1 MRICIRI
8 EGKEIRSVWDAE
20 KEEYCFSIVD
30 VIGALTDSKIP
41 RNYWSDLK
49 RKLIDEGSKLHEN
62 IVQFENES
70 IRILGKILIIICRG
84 EEMRKPI
91 IGIIGKV
98 QPQYGE
104 DIWHRIDEVDEI
116 RYLIVKNG
124 GLAIMLLPT
133 EATLKFNDNDIKDNT
148 ILSDEE
154 KDELYRQIN
163 LCDGFVLQGGL
174 YSSNYEIEMAKRI
187 IELDKP
193 LIGICAG
200 FNNILRA
207 LGTDVIEDKT
217 KSHDIYDKN
226 YRHEV
231 TVIKGTKLYEF
242 INKDKYNVNSIHSMI
257 APKEKVEN
265 YATISSISY
274 DGLVESF
281 ELNNKKFVIGTKW
294 HPELMLEDEVTKKI
308 FKEFIEECK

>member
-1 MRICIRI
+1 
-8 EGKEIRSVWDAE
+8 
-20 KEEYCFSIVD
+20 
-30 VIGALTDSKIP
+30 
-41 RNYWSDLK
+41 
-49 RKLIDEGSKLHEN
+49 
-62 IVQFENES
+62 
-70 IRILGKILIIICRG
+70 
-84 EEMRKPI
+84 MRKPI

-116 RYLIVKNG
+116 RYLIVKNRG
-124 GLAIMLLPT
+124 TAIILLPT
-133 EATLKFNDNDIKDNT
+133 EETLKFNDNDIKDDTVLN
-148 ILSDEE
+148 EE
-154 KDELYRQIN
+154 ELNELYRQID
-163 LCDGFVLQGGL
+163 LCDGFILQGGL

-231 TVIKGTKLYEF
+231 TLMRGTKLYNLV
-242 INKDKYNVNSIHSMI
+242 NKDTYNVNSIHTMI

-265 YATISSISY
+265 YAEISSISY

-281 ELNNKKFVIGTKW
+281 ELNNKKFVIGIKW
-294 HPELMLEDEVTKKI
+294 HPELMLEDEFTKNL
-308 FKEFIEECK
+308 FKEFIEKCK

>member
-1 MRICIRI
+1 
-8 EGKEIRSVWDAE
+8 
-20 KEEYCFSIVD
+20 
-30 VIGALTDSKIP
+30 
-41 RNYWSDLK
+41 
-49 RKLIDEGSKLHEN
+49 
-62 IVQFENES
+62 
-70 IRILGKILIIICRG
+70 
-84 EEMRKPI
+84 MRKPI

-124 GLAIMLLPT
+124 GTAIMLLPT
-133 EATLKFNDNDIKDNT
+133 EESLKFNDNDVNDDT
-148 ILSDEE
+148 ILTDEE
-154 KDELYRQIN
+154 KSELYRQID
-163 LCDGFVLQGGL
+163 LCDGFILQGGL

-193 LIGICAG
+193 LIGICTG

-231 TVIKGTKLYEF
+231 TVIEGTKLYNLV
-242 INKDKYNVNSIHSMI
+242 NKNKYNVNSIHSMI

-265 YATISSISY
+265 YAEISSISY

-281 ELNNKKFVIGTKW
+281 ELNNKKFVIGIKW
-294 HPELMLEDEVTKKI
+294 HPELMLEDEFTKNL
-308 FKEFIEECK
+308 FKEFIEKSK

>member
-1 MRICIRI
+1 M
-8 EGKEIRSVWDAE
+8 K
-20 KEEYCFSIVD
+20 
-30 VIGALTDSKIP
+30 
-41 RNYWSDLK
+41 
-49 RKLIDEGSKLHEN
+49 
-62 IVQFENES
+62 
-70 IRILGKILIIICRG
+70 
-84 EEMRKPI
+84 KPI

-98 QPQYGE
+98 QPKYEE

-124 GLAIMLLPT
+124 GIAIMLLPT
-133 EATLKFNDNDIKDNT
+133 EATLKFNENDIKDNS

-154 KDELYRQIN
+154 KNELYRQID
-163 LCDGFVLQGGL
+163 LCDGFILQGGL

-217 KSHDIYDKN
+217 KSHDIYDKD

-231 TVIKGTKLYEF
+231 TIIKGTKLYNLV
-242 INKDKYNVNSIHSMI
+242 NKDKYSVNSIHSMI

-265 YATISSISY
+265 YAKISSISY
-274 DGLVESF
+274 DGLIESF
-281 ELNNKKFVIGTKW
+281 ELSNKKFVMGIKW
-294 HPELMLEDEVTKKI
+294 HPELMIEDEFTKNL
-308 FKEFIEECK
+308 FKEFINKCI

>member
-1 MRICIRI
+1 MRR
-8 EGKEIRSVWDAE
+8 
-20 KEEYCFSIVD
+20 
-30 VIGALTDSKIP
+30 
-41 RNYWSDLK
+41 
-49 RKLIDEGSKLHEN
+49 
-62 IVQFENES
+62 
-70 IRILGKILIIICRG
+70 
-84 EEMRKPI
+84 PI

-116 RYLIVKNG
+116 RYLIVNNG
-124 GLAIMLLPT
+124 GTAIMLLPT
-133 EATLKFNDNDIKDNT
+133 EATLEFNNNDIKDDT

-154 KDELYRQIN
+154 KNELYKQID

-187 IELDKP
+187 IELNKP

-242 INKDKYNVNSIHSMI
+242 IKKDKYNVNSIHSMI
-257 APKEKVEN
+257 APKEKVEK
-265 YATISSISY
+265 YAKISSISY

-281 ELNNKKFVIGTKW
+281 ELNNKKFVIGIKW
-294 HPELMLEDEVTKKI
+294 HPELMLEDETTKKI
-308 FKEFIEECK
+308 FKEFIEKCK

>member
-1 MRICIRI
+1 
-8 EGKEIRSVWDAE
+8 
-20 KEEYCFSIVD
+20 
-30 VIGALTDSKIP
+30 
-41 RNYWSDLK
+41 
-49 RKLIDEGSKLHEN
+49 
-62 IVQFENES
+62 
-70 IRILGKILIIICRG
+70 
-84 EEMRKPI
+84 MRKPI

-104 DIWHRIDEVDEI
+104 DIWHRIDEVDEL
-116 RYLIVKNG
+116 RYLIVNNG
-124 GLAIMLLPT
+124 GIAIMLLPT
-133 EATLKFNDNDIKDNT
+133 EATLKFNDNDIKDDT

-154 KDELYRQIN
+154 KNELYRQID

-231 TVIKGTKLYEF
+231 TVIRGTKLYDLV
-242 INKDKYNVNSIHSMI
+242 NKDKYNVNSIHSMI

-265 YATISSISY
+265 YAKISSISY

-281 ELNNKKFVIGTKW
+281 ELNNKRFVIGIKW
-294 HPELMLEDEVTKKI
+294 HPELMLEDEFTKKL
-308 FKEFIEECK
+308 FKEFIEKCK